1 MRRNVF
7 IILIL
12 AAVGAA
18 CGSSYGSNNNAP
30 SGTPVPS
37 GSNTVLIPN
46 GAYLGNGNGFNPATL
61 TVPAGTTVMWG
72 NNDITAHTTTSDA
85 GLWNSNDIGAG
96 GTFTFKLDNPGTYKY
111 HCTIH
116 SFMNGTIVVQ

>member
-18 CGSSYGSNNNAP
+18 CGSGYGNNNNAP
-30 SGTPVPS
+30 SGTPVAS
-37 GSNTVLIPN
+37 GPNTVLVPN
-46 GAYLGNGNGFNPATL
+46 GAYLGNGNGFNPGTL

-72 NNDITAHTTTSDA
+72 NNDITAHTSTSDT
-85 GLWNSNDIGAG
+85 GLWNSNDIGVG
-96 GTFTFKLDNPGTYKY
+96 GTFAVKLDNPGTYKY

-116 SFMNGTIVVQ
+116 SYMTGTIVVQ

>member
-1 MRRNVF
+1 MRRNLV

-18 CGSSYGSNNNAP
+18 CGSGYGSNNNGP
-30 SGTPVPS
+30 SGTPLPS
-37 GSNTVLIPN
+37 GPNTVLVPN
-46 GAYLGNGNGFNPATL
+46 GAYLGNGTGFTPGTL

-72 NNDITAHTTTSDA
+72 NNDITAHTSTSDT
-85 GLWNSNDIGAG
+85 GLWNSYDIGAG
-96 GTFTFKLDNPGTYKY
+96 GEFTVKLDNPGTYKY

-116 SFMNGTIVVQ
+116 SFMTGTIVVQ